1 VRATRLGTL
10 SVLAVLG
17 ALFGFLLVATAY
29 GRLPPLPRSAPVPMA
44 LIGMFELGL
53 ARLVRDRVHRADRP
67 ARRPGPRPLHP
78 LQVARAVA
86 LAKASSPT
94 AALLLGGYVGLGLAL
109 LPREADQA
117 RADLLTCAVSGLA
130 ALLLL
135 VAALLLER
143 ACRTPDRSD
152 DEPGL
157 GSRA

>member
-1 VRATRLGTL
+1 MTATRLRTL
-10 SVLAVLG
+10 AALAALG
-17 ALFGFLLVATAY
+17 AVFGYLLVATAY
-29 GRLPPLPRSAPVPMA
+29 GRLPPLPRSAPVPLA
-44 LIGMFELGL
+44 LIGLFELGL
-53 ARLVRDRVHRADRP
+53 ARLVRDRVHSG
-67 ARRPGPRPLHP
+67 ARRVGRRPLHP
-78 LQVARAVA
+78 LQVARAAA

-94 AALLLGGYVGLGLAL
+94 AALLLGVYAGLGVAL

-117 RADLLTCAVSGLA
+117 RADLFTCGVSALA